1 MAKKK
6 YEEANIQAIAETIR
20 SKTGTDTTYDTS
32 EMASGVNEVYDKGR
46 TDEWSEFWD
55 EFQQNGTRTDYSYA
69 FFDNARIKIWNTLN
83 LTPKYDI
90 KPTTAERCFGG
101 CTEITDFVKLLD
113 DNAIVFDTSKCTN
126 LYCVFSYVR
135 SKSMPVIDMSVAT
148 DIRGLFEYCFY
159 LESIEKIVWSES
171 ILNAGNS
178 PFRMCYSLTDFE
190 SEGTLAISI
199 SFADCPLTVETIKSL
214 ILHLKKCTG
223 TEAGKYTLTLKDI
236 CKTAMAN
243 LGTIEEFNNK
253 TYDEYISDIGWV
265 LG

>member
-1 MAKKK
+1 MSVNEKMT
-6 YEEANIQAIAETIR
+6 AIADNIR
-20 SKTGTDTTYDTS
+20 SKTGGTETLSLDG
-32 EMASGVNEVYDKGR
+32 MASGVNEVYDKGR

-55 EFQQNGTRTDYSYA
+55 SFQQNGTRTDYSYA

-90 KPTTAERCFGG
+90 RPTTAERCFGG

-178 PFRMCYSLTDFE
+178 PFRQCNSLTDFE
-190 SEGTLAISI
+190 SEGTLAVSI
-199 SFADCPLTVETIKSL
+199 SFAYCPLTVETVKGL
-214 ILHLKKCTG
+214 IRCLKNYAG
-223 TEAGKYTLTLKDI
+223 TSDAGKYTLTLHDNT
-236 CKTAMAN
+236 KTAMAN
-243 LGTIEEFNNK
+243 LGAIPEFNNK
-253 TYDEYISDIGWV
+253 TYDAYLADIGWC
-265 LG
+265 L